1 MCFFLFYSSSSYEDF
16 CLLFSHSQGIV
27 VWNVTKYVK
36 YVSSFCFEKSQHAQ
50 KDVNN
55 INLLWEFFV
64 LVALVVVEWM
74 CPATFQTP
82 PPSKSLRFW
91 VIVFVKH
98 WPKPD
103 QANCVELW
111 GNRKKSLT
119 HEADFFHHIWNI
131 CTTSQSTASLNLLSI
146 IIMNLLTI
154 SAGLCNHVMKNKS
167 PVMSQMQTLMSFWTF
182 LLSLK
187 NFILK

>member
-111 GNRKKSLT
+111 GNRRVWLMKLTFFIIYEISAQPVNQRLPSTCSALLLWTFWPSLLDY
-119 HEADFFHHIWNI
+119 A
-131 CTTSQSTASLNLLSI
+131 TTSWRINPLWCHKCRL
-146 IIMNLLTI
+146 
-154 SAGLCNHVMKNKS
+154 
-167 PVMSQMQTLMSFWTF
+167 
-182 LLSLK
+182 
-187 NFILK
+187 